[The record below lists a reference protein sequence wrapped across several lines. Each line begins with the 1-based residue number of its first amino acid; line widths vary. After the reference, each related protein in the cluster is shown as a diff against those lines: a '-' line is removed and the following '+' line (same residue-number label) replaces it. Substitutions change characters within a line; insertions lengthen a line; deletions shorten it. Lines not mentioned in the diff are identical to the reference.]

1 MENKLVAENKIDKRL
16 VDGRRVTEI
25 SPEIKN
31 RRDMILKF
39 KAKKMTIDQIA
50 LQLGVSKP
58 TIMNDI
64 RKMKLSGIDVPF
76 TRKSGGSLSEEEIEF
91 RKTFIQD
98 RMNEGWSRK
107 EISNALG
114 FDVHQFIRRHMF
126 MDK

>member
-1 MENKLVAENKIDKRL
+1 
-16 VDGRRVTEI
+16 
-25 SPEIKN
+25 
-31 RRDMILKF
+31 
-39 KAKKMTIDQIA
+39 MTIDQIA

-58 TIMNDI
+58 TVMNDI

-76 TRKSGGSLSEEEIEF
+76 TRESGGSLSEEEIEF

-114 FDVHQFIRRHMF
+114 FDVHGFIRRFMF